1 MRGGNGHA
9 LGMNTITEH
18 DRKLAETL
26 RSLSLDAS
34 ASIPPSTTGRRIVLA
49 FGALLVG
56 AAGLAVLLWS
66 PASERIKALFP
77 DAASARLEVP
87 SETGAAIGSPSG
99 QTTTRTDEAAA
110 NRAQPV
116 PFREVTGSGY
126 LIAPRSTAVFS
137 KYQGQITSIAVELGD
152 HVVAGQLLVT
162 LDDASA
168 RFSLEQAKIAQASA
182 ELVLAA
188 KRITGDQAQS
198 SLKRKEALASVLS
211 KQDVEDARTTWAS
224 AQNDIAQARQ
234 DLDKASLDVRVAEEQ
249 VDALTVRAPIAGVI
263 TRLGAHVGDTVLE
276 RADSVRDS
284 LSLLTIVDTN
294 SMEIEA
300 DVAETNIAALRPG
313 LNGEAVLD
321 GFPDRP
327 FAVEILRL
335 APAVSPDKGT
345 IGLRLLPKA
354 PPAGIRP
361 GMAARIRFTAADT
374 P

>member
-1 MRGGNGHA
+1 
-9 LGMNTITEH
+9 MNTITEH

-26 RSLSLDAS
+26 RSLSPNAS
-34 ASIPPSTTGRRIVLA
+34 ATTPPPTTGRRIALA

-56 AAGLAVLLWS
+56 ATALAVLLWS
-66 PASERIKALFP
+66 PASEKIKALFP
-77 DAASARLEVP
+77 DAARLEVP
-87 SETGAAIGSPSG
+87 SETGATSGASSG
-99 QTTTRTDEAAA
+99 QATTRTAEAPAT
-110 NRAQPV
+110 RAQPV
-116 PFREVTGSGY
+116 PIREVTGSGY

-137 KYQGQITSIAVELGD
+137 KYQGQITSIAVDLGD
-152 HVVAGQLLVT
+152 PVVAGQVLVT

-168 RFSLEQAKIAQASA
+168 RFSLEQAKIEEASA

-198 SLKRKEALASVLS
+198 SLKRKETLAGVLS

-224 AQNDIAQARQ
+224 AQNDVAQARQ
-234 DLDKASLDVRVAEEQ
+234 DLDKASLAVREAEEQ
-249 VDALTVRAPIAGVI
+249 VGALTIRAPIAGVV

-276 RADSVRDS
+276 RADSVRES
-284 LSLLTIVDTN
+284 QSLLTIVDTS

-300 DVAETNIAALRPG
+300 DVAETNMSALRPG
-313 LNGEAVLD
+313 LSGEAVLD

-327 FAVEILRL
+327 FPVEILRL

-354 PPAGIRP
+354 PPEGIRP
-361 GMAARIRFTAADT
+361 GMAARIRLTTADT
-374 P
+374 PQGAIDQ